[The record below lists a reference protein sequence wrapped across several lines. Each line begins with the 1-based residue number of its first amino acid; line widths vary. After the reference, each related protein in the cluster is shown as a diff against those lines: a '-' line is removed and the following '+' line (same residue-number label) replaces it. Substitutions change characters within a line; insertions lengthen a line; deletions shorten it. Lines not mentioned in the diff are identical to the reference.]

1 MTKKII
7 SDKDELVNEQ
17 KMVVNEAVK
26 REIEKLQNITSNI
39 IELLEKQDGDR
50 YNMVIDEL
58 HNAQDSLGLAYSSAK
73 DEHYTEK
80 MYGLDLCEYA
90 KKIAFENWT
99 GVKIR

>member
-1 MTKKII
+1 MTKQII
-7 SDKDELVNEQ
+7 ADKQELVNEQ

-26 REIEKLQNITSNI
+26 REIEKLQKITSNI

-50 YNMVIDEL
+50 YIMVIDEL
-58 HNAQDSLGLAYSSAK
+58 HNAQDSLGLAYSSVK

-90 KKIAFENWT
+90 RKIAFENFT